1 MNLLGD
7 SADPGSN
14 IMSSGPAILRR
25 PTSQQKSNVELVN
38 SLRANF
44 RASKQAVTL
53 ARNSKHTSQQNGD
66 TTTDEVPYETWTVR
80 DNDNLY
86 IPSLDFESSGLIEER
101 GQYDITAKLFF
112 LPGTSASQR
121 CQHAKEAIDVVLK
134 ELDMPSIDLLIVSFP
149 GVTLDSSMDCH
160 DPFSG
165 DIPSGEGEDLNAMTK
180 TWKALEWLQEK
191 GLARRIG
198 VAEFGKDRLESFLP
212 RTKIRPAVDQISLK
226 DNCTVPKPLLEL
238 ARQENIALLEHMD
251 CTNILPS
258 GTIRE
263 LLGPGPN
270 GAGVLADP
278 SGGGAG
284 MKGDIAPQW
293 VIKYTAVVENRG
305 VIENRGYFAMAEL
318 RQ

>member
-1 MNLLGD
+1 MDLLAG
-7 SADPGSN
+7 SADVSSN
-14 IMSSGPAILRR
+14 IMSSGPSILRR
-25 PTSQQKSNVELVN
+25 PTSQKSNVELVN

-53 ARNSKHTSQQNGD
+53 ARDSKHTSQQNGD
-66 TTTDEVPYETWTVR
+66 ITSDDIPYEAWTVKE
-80 DNDNLY
+80 NDNLY
-86 IPSLDFESSGLIEER
+86 IPSIDFESSGLIEER
-101 GQYDITAKLFF
+101 GQYDITVKLFF

-134 ELDMPSIDLLIVSFP
+134 ELNMPSIDLLIVSFP

-160 DPFSG
+160 DPVSG
-165 DIPSGEGEDLNAMTK
+165 DVPSGEGEDLNAMTK
-180 TWKALEWLQEK
+180 TWKALEWLQEE

-198 VAEFGKDRLESFLP
+198 VAEFGKDRLQNFLH
-212 RTKIRPAVDQISLK
+212 RTKLRPAVNQISLK

-238 ARQENIALLEHMD
+238 AKQENIALLEHMD

-258 GTIRE
+258 GTIRD
-263 LLGPGPN
+263 LLGPGPS
-270 GAGVLADP
+270 GAGVLAGPTRQGD
-278 SGGGAG
+278 GI
-284 MKGDIAPQW
+284 KGDIAPQW

>member
-1 MNLLGD
+1 MDLLAD
-7 SADPGSN
+7 SADVGSN
-14 IMSSGPAILRR
+14 IMSSGPSILRR
-25 PTSQQKSNVELVN
+25 PTSQKSNVELVN

-44 RASKQAVTL
+44 GASKQAVTL

-66 TTTDEVPYETWTVR
+66 ITNNEIPYETWTVKE
-80 DNDNLY
+80 NDSLY
-86 IPSLDFESSGLIEER
+86 IPSIDFESSGLVEER
-101 GQYDITAKLFF
+101 GQYDITVKLFF
-112 LPGTSASQR
+112 LPGTSASRR

-134 ELDMPSIDLLIVSFP
+134 ELNMPSIDLLIVSFP

-160 DPFSG
+160 DPVSS
-165 DIPSGEGEDLNAMTK
+165 DVPSGEGEDLNAMTK

-198 VAEFGKDRLESFLP
+198 VAEFGKDRLQNFLH
-212 RTKIRPAVDQISLK
+212 RTKTRPAVDQISLK

-258 GTIRE
+258 GTIRD

-278 SGGGAG
+278 SGQGAG

>member
-1 MNLLGD
+1 
-7 SADPGSN
+7 
-14 IMSSGPAILRR
+14 MSSGPSILRR
-25 PTSQQKSNVELVN
+25 PTSQKSNVELVN
-38 SLRANF
+38 SLRANVG
-44 RASKQAVTL
+44 ASKQAVTSN
-53 ARNSKHTSQQNGD
+53 RGSKPKTQQNNN
-66 TTTDEVPYETWTVR
+66 TTNDEIPYQSWTVKE
-80 DNDNLY
+80 NDNLY
-86 IPSLDFESSGLIEER
+86 IPSIDFESSGLVEER
-101 GQYDITAKLFF
+101 GKYDITVKLFF

-121 CQHAKEAIDVVLK
+121 CQHAKEAIDIVLR
-134 ELDMPSIDLLIVSFP
+134 ELKMPSIDLLIVSFP
-149 GVTLDSSMDCH
+149 GVTLDSSMDCL
-160 DPFSG
+160 DPVSG
-165 DIPSGEGEDLNAMTK
+165 DVPSGEDEDLNAMTK

-198 VAEFGKDRLESFLP
+198 VAEFGMDRLQSFLP
-212 RTKIRPAVDQISLK
+212 RTKIQPAVDQISLK

-238 ARQENIALLEHMD
+238 AKQENIALLEHMD

-258 GTIRE
+258 GTIRD

-278 SGGGAG
+278 IGQGAG
-284 MKGDIAPQW
+284 MEGDIAPQW